1 MSFKKD
7 RYLIIKKTVSDKLI
21 KFIYDYFL
29 IKRKAIEY
37 MYKNN
42 VIQENILFGT
52 WKDEQV
58 PNVYSVYSGCELEHW
73 REEFKGDICAQVF
86 LHYNHINGQFKNTNL
101 YDNRPLL
108 GLPHFIKKK

>member
-1 MSFKKD
+1 LHGLQDHDLNNLIIMSFKKD

-58 PNVYSVYSGCELEHW
+58 PNVYSVYADFVMETLLVKLIPILE
-73 REEFKGDICAQVF
+73 
-86 LHYNHINGQFKNTNL
+86 
-101 YDNRPLL
+101 
-108 GLPHFIKKK
+108 KKLN

>member
-1 MSFKKD
+1 M
-7 RYLIIKKTVSDKLI
+7 LI
-21 KFIYDYFL
+21 
-29 IKRKAIEY
+29 
-37 MYKNN
+37 
-42 VIQENILFGT
+42 
-52 WKDEQV
+52 
-58 PNVYSVYSGCELEHW
+58 YSGCELEHW